1 MWYPCILRLWNCC
14 SDARRRF
21 VVALA
26 LAAAGWAEC
35 AGWQAS
41 PEARMACCSGSG
53 DCPMHG
59 STEPGASSER
69 VVTQAQ
75 ADSCCAAS
83 DTDDSTPSAGAFSLS
98 LSAAL
103 VPSTLSTLAPITAP
117 PAFRRVAHARAS
129 PNRPGFEARSPLRLP
144 DLSRDSTRVSRRHVG
159 GLALVARADVCAR
172 SVVHDQPSHRTLA
185 AESVHR
191 HRPIHRARRMGLVGG
206 KGHAD

>member
-1 MWYPCILRLWNCC
+1 MDSRWEPPPRTTAPLMNRFPIELTAVWYTCILKLVELLL
-14 SDARRRF
+14 RRTPAV

-41 PEARMACCSGSG
+41 PEARMACCSSSG

-59 STEPGASSER
+59 STEPRGGSER

-83 DTDDSTPSAGAFSLS
+83 DPDDSTPSAGAFSLS

-103 VPSTLSTLAPITAP
+103 VPSTLSTLAPIMEP
-117 PAFRRVAHARAS
+117 PGLFARWRTQVL
-129 PNRPGFEARSPLRLP
+129 RPLGQVPKHVL
-144 DLSRDSTRVSRRHVG
+144 LSVF
-159 GLALVARADVCAR
+159 L
-172 SVVHDQPSHRTLA
+172 
-185 AESVHR
+185 
-191 HRPIHRARRMGLVGG
+191 I
-206 KGHAD
+206 